1 MAKRYFIS
9 DAVCLTCTDIVIVLF
24 RPAWKTN
31 RMYLCDIL
39 FDCICALVYFC
50 TIMLK
55 RKLEGETRV
64 NNVIDVL
71 RNAAR
76 ARENKSMREKE
87 RERERERDR
96 NSLT

>member
-1 MAKRYFIS
+1 
-9 DAVCLTCTDIVIVLF
+9 
-24 RPAWKTN
+24 
-31 RMYLCDIL
+31 
-39 FDCICALVYFC
+39 
-50 TIMLK
+50 MLK

-76 ARENKSMREKE
+76 ARENKSMRERE